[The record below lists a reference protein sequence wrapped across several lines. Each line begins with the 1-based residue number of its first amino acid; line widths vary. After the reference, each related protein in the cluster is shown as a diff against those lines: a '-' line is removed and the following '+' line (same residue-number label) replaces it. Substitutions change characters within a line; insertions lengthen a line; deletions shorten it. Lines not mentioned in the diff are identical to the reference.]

1 MSNNIDTNKNV
12 FSSLVIKKDE
22 KTYLNLYICH
32 LNVGLIFVYIYILAS
47 SLSSITTRIIFHS
60 YNFKFNFTLFFLEQ
74 SICTIIFE
82 CFRNNIQ
89 IDLQSFLKHKLFYF
103 LFSTIYILNVL
114 SVFYGHQLVK
124 NISMYFS
131 LKKLTPLMLFF
142 IDFFVG
148 KKKLSLVTIVS
159 IFLLVG
165 GSILVAKDSFTKDY
179 LGYGIVLISNI
190 LTITYAKLTE
200 IYQKVTGS
208 TNLKLLI
215 YNNYLTLPILFLGIY
230 ITGEYNKLYD
240 YFHSEDNGS
249 EGTFMGLAFYLVLYG
264 IVCSVLTS
272 SFFISNEK
280 NSSLV
285 TKLLSNSRA
294 IFVTVILHIIDKKKN
309 KLNGTIF
316 LGLVLAIIGSILINI
331 ESIIKNI
338 NTHKDINK
346 NDDNNRKNNEEE
358 VSIKIN
364 N

>member
-1 MSNNIDTNKNV
+1 MPNNIDRKKNAFNSFIV
-12 FSSLVIKKDE
+12 KKDE

-32 LNVGLIFVYIYILAS
+32 LNVGLIFAYIYILATS
-47 SLSSITTRIIFHS
+47 ASSITTRIIFHN

-74 SICTIIFE
+74 LICNIIFE
-82 CFRNNIQ
+82 SFKKNIKINFQ
-89 IDLQSFLKHKLFYF
+89 NFLEHKFFYF

-114 SVFYGHQLVK
+114 SVFYGHQLVI
-124 NISMYFS
+124 NVSMYFS
-131 LKKLTPLMLFF
+131 LKKLTPLLLFF

-148 KKKLSLVTIVS
+148 KKKLSIVTIIS

-165 GSILVAKDSFTKDY
+165 GSILVAKNSFTKDY

-190 LTITYAKLTE
+190 LTIAYSKMTE
-200 IYQKVTGS
+200 VYKKVTGS

-215 YNNYLTLPILFLGIY
+215 YNNYLTLPILFSGIF
-230 ITGEYNKLYD
+230 ITGEYIKLYN
-240 YFHSEDNGS
+240 YFHTEVSRSKDR
-249 EGTFMGLAFYLVLYG
+249 FIGLVFYLALYG
-264 IVCSVLTS
+264 VLCSALTL

-294 IFVTVILHIIDKKKN
+294 IFVTILLHIIDKNKN

-316 LGLVLAIIGSILINI
+316 FGLFLAIIGSFLINI
-331 ESIIKNI
+331 ESIINNI
-338 NTHKDINK
+338 NTHKGEIND
-346 NDDNNRKNNEEE
+346 NDNNNRKKNDEDM
-358 VSIKIN
+358 KIN